1 MSYEFIDPI
10 CDKGILI
17 NDGENCKCKIKKTKT
32 INKQTD
38 FLNNHEGP
46 LYFKESFIKTTREQ
60 WKKGEQAHWSQR
72 YGPNKGR
79 CRKGFLK
86 NPDDKFCYTFSPKIM
101 KNNTLKKKVEQKKN
115 KTIKK
120 IKPTVKSKTLLSQKT
135 IKKTKTKTKTIKKIK
150 TKKPTKTKTIKT
162 TKTSKIIKK
171 EYSPSLNKKLLSLKT
186 FTPKSYIHNCLD
198 TDVLVKTKT
207 KKKCMKFTSA
217 KAKKTMLDN
226 LLSKA
231 PVDCSKIIAPKQFQS
246 NCWMNSFFMAW
257 FISDKGRKFNRWI
270 RETMI
275 TGIKPNGEKISKKL
289 KKPMWLLNKMID
301 ASLRGSRIQT
311 DGYRY
316 ASLMDTNTIIRSFHR
331 SYPNSNF
338 AKTKTA
344 SNPLTFYKKMYEL
357 VSGDFMPWGLVEF
370 GKYVTSEKITKK
382 LFNRDINNTFVKWGL
397 NNFDPKIIFIVLY
410 DDQSIVNKSKKITF
424 KNKTYSLDAIVIR
437 NTEKHHFV
445 ACVTCNKKEYCFDGG
460 SFSTMVPY
468 KWKNDINKNK
478 DWTLSSSPLFF
489 NFKKGYQIL
498 MYYRV

>member
-17 NDGENCKCKIKKTKT
+17 NNGENCKCKIKKTKT
-32 INKQTD
+32 NGKQTD

-60 WKKGEQAHWSQR
+60 WKKGGEQVYWSQR

-79 CRKGFLK
+79 CKKGFLK
-86 NPDDKFCYTFSPKIM
+86 NPGDKFCYTFSPKIM
-101 KNNTLKKKVEQKKN
+101 KNNTLKKKAEQKKN

-120 IKPTVKSKTLLSQKT
+120 
-135 IKKTKTKTKTIKKIK
+135 
-150 TKKPTKTKTIKT
+150 TKK

-382 LFNRDINNTFVKWGL
+382 LFNSDINNAFIKWES
-397 NNFDPKIIFIVLY
+397 NNVDPKIIFIVLY

-424 KNKTYSLDAIVIR
+424 KDKTYSLDAIVIR
-437 NTEKHHFV
+437 NTKQHHFA
-445 ACVTCNKKEYCFDGG
+445 ACITCNKKEYGFDGE
-460 SFSTMVPY
+460 SFSPMVPY
-468 KWKNDINKNK
+468 KWKNNINKNK
-478 DWTLSSSPLFF
+478 DWSFDERNKVFF

-498 MYYRV
+498 MYYRVY